1 MTSDLETKPAASRWP
16 RQVKYIVGN
25 EACERFSYYGMA
37 GILAGYISGQLVAGG
52 LGKSEDYAT
61 TTIALFKSCN
71 YFTPLLGAWLSDKI
85 IGRYKTIF
93 WVSLFYCAGH
103 GMLACSDFF
112 GAQGKLNCLFIGLT
126 LIAFGSGG
134 IKPCVSAFMGEQFTP
149 EQSHLMQKAYGA
161 FYVAINFGSFFSF
174 LVVPWV
180 KDHHGYSLAFAVPGI
195 LMAIAT
201 YIFWRGEKFY
211 ILVPTNR
218 EKNHAGFFKVFF
230 TALFMRRAAGQQFWD
245 AARVRFSENE
255 VAAAR
260 SVLPILFVFATI
272 PMFWALYDQGNST
285 WVLQGWKMV
294 NFQFEQLRFV
304 KLLLPYWTFISSFSG
319 YFALLV
325 LTFFIAPKIVSSTR
339 QLILVAGL
347 MLLSGLF
354 GWLVFFLPS
363 CKIGA
368 EEMQSLNP
376 LLIMIFVPVFTS
388 WLYPHIGRWAAPLR
402 RMSVGLFLAALSF
415 VIVALIQQRIE
426 AGAQLSILWQTWPW
440 VVITAAEVLVS
451 ATGLEFAFR
460 EAAPEMKSMIMSFWL
475 LTVAAGNL
483 FVALL
488 TEFLPHTARQTDN
501 ASVSTS
507 RFMLYAA
514 MMFGVAI
521 VFSLI
526 AATYHYRDQAAAEG
540 K

>member
-1 MTSDLETKPAASRWP
+1 MSSTAPAASRWP
-16 RQVKYIVGN
+16 RQIKYIVGN

-71 YFTPLLGAWLSDKI
+71 YFTPLLGAWLSDKL

-103 GMLACSDFF
+103 GTLACSDFF

-201 YIFWRGEKFY
+201 YIFWRGKRFY
-211 ILVPTNR
+211 IFVPTNR
-218 EKNHAGFFKVFF
+218 EKKHAGFFKVFF
-230 TALFMRRAAGQQFWD
+230 TALFTRRAAGQKFWD
-245 AARVRFSENE
+245 AARARFSENE

-285 WVLQGWKMV
+285 WVLQGLKMSHV
-294 NFQFEQLRFV
+294 N
-304 KLLLPYWTFISSFSG
+304 LL
-319 YFALLV
+319 
-325 LTFFIAPKIVSSTR
+325 
-339 QLILVAGL
+339 GL
-347 MLLSGLF
+347 D
-354 GWLVFFLPS
+354 V
-363 CKIGA
+363 GA
-368 EEMQSLNP
+368 EQMQSLNP
-376 LLIMIFVPVFTS
+376 LLIMFFVPMFTF

-402 RMSVGLFLAALSF
+402 RMSIGLFLAALSF

-488 TEFLPHTARQTDN
+488 TEFLPHTVGQTED

-521 VFSLI
+521 IFSLI
-526 AATYHYRDQAAAEG
+526 AATYHYRDKAAAEG